1 MTKLRK
7 RFVRNLREIRKRKNL
22 TQEQLAERL
31 NISVRYVQVL
41 ESKNC
46 PNIKLDTVSKL
57 AKALKVKP
65 IDFLI
70 D

>member
-7 RFVRNLREIRKRKNL
+7 IFVRKLREIRRRKNL

-41 ESKNC
+41 ESKKC
-46 PNIKLDTVSKL
+46 PNIKLDTLGKL